1 MNRTAELIR
10 QLYAIVDELEQ
21 LYPGRK
27 FTPDGHL
34 VGSIGEAYAAE
45 HYGLKLHIASFP
57 GHDAEDNEGRQ
68 WQIKAT
74 GGTSIGIRSCPDWLL
89 LLKLNRD
96 GSLTEVYCGE
106 GKLAWDAAGKMQKNG
121 QRPMSLSKLKGL
133 ARSEEHTS
141 ELQSHHDLVC

>member
-1 MNRTAELIR
+1 MKRTTQLIR

-45 HYGLKLHIASFP
+45 YYGLKLHPASFP
-57 GHDAEDNEGRQ
+57 VHDAEDSEGRQ

-74 GGTSIGIRSCPDWLL
+74 GGSSIGIRSCPDWLL

-96 GSLTEVYCGE
+96 GTLTEAYRGE

-121 QRPMSLSKLKGL
+121 QRPLSLRKLKTISV
-133 ARSEEHTS
+133 RSRSDDE
-141 ELQSHHDLVC
+141 DAVVII

>member
-1 MNRTAELIR
+1 MTRTSELIR
-10 QLYAIVDELEQ
+10 QLYAIVDELER

-45 HYGLKLHIASFP
+45 HYGIKLHPASFP
-57 GHDAEDNEGRQ
+57 DHDGEDSEGRQ

-74 GGTSIGIRSCPDWLL
+74 GGGSVGIRSCPDWLL

-96 GSLTEVYCGE
+96 GTLTEIYRGE
-106 GKLAWDAAGKMQKNG
+106 GKPAWDASGKMQKNG
-121 QRPMSLSKLKGL
+121 QRPLSLSKLK
-133 ARSEEHTS
+133 AIANRFSEGS
-141 ELQSHHDLVC
+141 